1 MYSSVRPV
9 KNKDNQPEA
18 LLKLTH
24 VETLYDIMTDL
35 YKLNEQT
42 GCQQCTNNATY
53 VPLCTRFMLELSTNC
68 N

>member
-1 MYSSVRPV
+1 MYSSVRLM
-9 KNKDNQPEA
+9 KNKDNQHEA

-42 GCQQCTNNATY
+42 GCQQCTNNANY
-53 VPLCTRFMLELSTNC
+53 VLLSTLFMSTNC